1 MKLSKKES
9 CVYGIYNNSNKL
21 LYVGASKNYLD
32 RYYTHKNDLK
42 NGKHG
47 NVYLQ
52 SLSNRY
58 GLDTLEFTPLF
69 FCSEADLFYYE
80 TMFIKLLN
88 PCCNVVSSIKGIDMN
103 KKYIDARFKDF
114 KLLEKI
120 GEIIVLNTVYSKPEL
135 LKKIKDEFPNLKPK
149 RFKMYIDY
157 YAKIND
163 IEAIHSISNS
173 ERKILFQKR
182 LDN

>member
-1 MKLSKKES
+1 M
-9 CVYGIYNNSNKL
+9 
-21 LYVGASKNYLD
+21 
-32 RYYTHKNDLK
+32 
-42 NGKHG
+42 
-47 NVYLQ
+47 
-52 SLSNRY
+52 
-58 GLDTLEFTPLF
+58 
-69 FCSEADLFYYE
+69 
-80 TMFIKLLN
+80 KLLN

>member
-1 MKLSKKES
+1 MKLSEKKS

-32 RYYTHKNDLK
+32 RYNKHRSELK
-42 NGKHG
+42 NGTHC
-47 NVYLQ
+47 NLYLQ

-58 GLDTLEFTPLF
+58 GLDTLEFIPLF
-69 FCSEADLFYYE
+69 FCNEDDLYYYE

-88 PCCNVVSSIKGIDMN
+88 PCCNMVASIKGIDMN
-103 KKYIDARFKDF
+103 KIYVDARFKDI
-114 KLLEKI
+114 KLLNKI
-120 GEIIVLNTVYSKPEL
+120 GDLIKLNTIYSKPEL
-135 LKKIKDEFPNLKPK
+135 LKSIKSEFPNLTPK
-149 RFKMYIDY
+149 LFKMYIDY

-173 ERKILFQKR
+173 ERKILFKKY
-182 LDN
+182 LTN